1 MQWNQLQTKTDR
13 RHIAEPDR
21 AKLRWHHHRCGRQ
34 AAVMHLPGQASGRA
48 CPPLTLQLLSSAGL
62 GR

>member
-21 AKLRWHHHRCGRQ
+21 AKLRWHQCTTTVAAGKQQPCIYPDKQ
-34 AAVMHLPGQASGRA
+34 AAVRA
-48 CPPLTLQLLSSAGL
+48 
-62 GR
+62 RH